1 MSDGWDADAARRAKA
16 VLIDATVPNA
26 ARVGDFL
33 HGGRD
38 NFEADRKAV
47 RALVAS
53 APSVAEIPAAARA
66 FRGRVVRY
74 LAAEAG
80 VRQFLDIGAGMA
92 PPGNTHEVAQA
103 VDPSCRIV
111 YVESDPM
118 VLSHA
123 QAKIRSAPGGVVT
136 CIEGDIGDAD
146 AIIAGA
152 SLTLD
157 FGQPIAVMLMSA
169 LAHVAS
175 SAAAAKVV
183 SSLMTAVPSGS
194 YLAVYHLASDLD
206 PALTRALKHWNAMAR
221 PMTLR
226 SRAEVAALFDGLDL
240 VPPGVVPLQDWASG
254 AGASGDGASGDGASG
269 DGASGEGASGGMRV
283 PVHGAVASKS

>member
-1 MSDGWDADAARRAKA
+1 MRAGDPGASGGGSPGAARRARA
-16 VLIDATVPNA
+16 SLIDVTVPNA
-26 ARVGDFL
+26 ARVGDYL

-47 RALVAS
+47 RSLVAS

-74 LAAEAG
+74 LAGEAG
-80 VRQFLDIGAGMA
+80 VTQFLDIGAGMA

-103 VDPSCRIV
+103 VHPAARIV

-118 VLSHA
+118 VLTHA
-123 QAKIRSAPGGVVT
+123 QALIRSTPSGAVGCV
-136 CIEGDIGDAD
+136 EGDITDITDTG
-146 AIIAGA
+146 AIIARAGA
-152 SLTLD
+152 VLD
-157 FGQPIAVMLMSA
+157 VGQPVAVLLMSA

-175 SAAAAKVV
+175 ASAAAAVV
-183 SSLMTAVPSGS
+183 SSLMAAVPSGS

-206 PALTRALKHWNAMAR
+206 PALERALRHWNAMAAT

-226 SRAEVAALFDGLDL
+226 SRAEIAALLRGLEL
-240 VPPGVVPLQDWASG
+240 VGPGVVPVGDWG
-254 AGASGDGASGDGASG
+254 REETPAGQAAPVPVP
-269 DGASGEGASGGMRV
+269 V
-283 PVHGAVASKS
+283 PVHGAVARKP

>member
-1 MSDGWDADAARRAKA
+1 LSDDWELDAGRRARA
-16 VLIDATVPNA
+16 ALIDATVPNA

-47 RALVAS
+47 RALIAW
-53 APSVAEIPAAARA
+53 APSVADIPAAARA
-66 FRGRVVRY
+66 FRGRMVRY
-74 LAAEAG
+74 LAREASIT
-80 VRQFLDIGAGMA
+80 QFLDIGAGMA

-103 VDPSCRIV
+103 VDPTCRIV

-118 VLSHA
+118 VLSHTRSL
-123 QAKIRSAPGGVVT
+123 IRSAPGGVVT
-136 CIEGDIGDAD
+136 CMDGDIGDAN

-152 SLTLD
+152 TSTLD
-157 FGQPIAVMLMSA
+157 FDRPIAVMLMSA

-175 SAAAAKVV
+175 AAAAARVV
-183 SSLMTAVPSGS
+183 SSLMAAVPSGS

-206 PALTRALKHWNAMAR
+206 PALARALKHWNAMSPR

-240 VPPGVVPLQDWASG
+240 VPPGVVPVNDWG
-254 AGASGDGASGDGASG
+254 SGDSVSGPHDPGLA
-269 DGASGEGASGGMRV
+269 RLL
-283 PVHGAVASKS
+283 PVHGAVARKP

>member
-1 MSDGWDADAARRAKA
+1 VSGGENLDAARRAKA
-16 VLIDATVPNA
+16 SLIDVTVPNA

-47 RALVAS
+47 KSLVAS

-74 LAAEAG
+74 LAGEAG
-80 VRQFLDIGAGMA
+80 VTQFLDIGAGMA
-92 PPGNTHEVAQA
+92 PPGNTHEFAQA
-103 VDPSCRIV
+103 VHPASRIV

-123 QAKIRSAPGGVVT
+123 QALIRSAPGGEVA
-136 CIEGDIGDAD
+136 CIEGDITDPD
-146 AIIAGA
+146 AIISSARP
-152 SLTLD
+152 TLD
-157 FGQPIAVMLMSA
+157 FDQPIVVMLMSA

-175 SAAAAKVV
+175 AAGAAALV
-183 SSLMTAVPSGS
+183 SSLMAAVPSGS

-206 PALTRALKHWNAMAR
+206 PALTHALKHWNAVAPK

-226 SRAEVAALFDGLDL
+226 SRAEVLALVHGLEL
-240 VPPGVVPLQDWASG
+240 VPPGVVPVNDWGLS
-254 AGASGDGASGDGASG
+254 DGAPG
-269 DGASGEGASGGMRV
+269 RPV
-283 PVHGAVASKS
+283 PAHGAVARKP

>member
-1 MSDGWDADAARRAKA
+1 MRAGDPGESGGGSADAARRARA
-16 VLIDATVPNA
+16 SLIDVTVPNA
-26 ARVGDFL
+26 ARVGDYL

-47 RALVAS
+47 RSLVAS

-74 LAAEAG
+74 LAGEAG
-80 VRQFLDIGAGMA
+80 ITQFLDIGAGMA

-103 VDPSCRIV
+103 VHPAARIV

-118 VLSHA
+118 VLTHA
-123 QAKIRSAPGGVVT
+123 QALLRSTPSGAVGCV
-136 CIEGDIGDAD
+136 EGDITDTG
-146 AIIAGA
+146 AIIAQAGA
-152 SLTLD
+152 VLD
-157 FGQPIAVMLMSA
+157 LGQPVAVLLMSA

-175 SAAAAKVV
+175 ASAAAAVV
-183 SSLMTAVPSGS
+183 SSLMAAVPSGS

-206 PALTRALKHWNAMAR
+206 PALGRALRHWNALAAR

-226 SRAEVAALFDGLDL
+226 SRSEITALLPGLEL
-240 VPPGVVPLQDWASG
+240 VGPGVVPVGDWG
-254 AGASGDGASGDGASG
+254 RDETPAGQPVPVP
-269 DGASGEGASGGMRV
+269 V
-283 PVHGAVASKS
+283 PVHGAVARKP

>member
-1 MSDGWDADAARRAKA
+1 VSEGWQLDTGRRAKA
-16 VLIDATVPNA
+16 SLIDATVPNA

-66 FRGRVVRY
+66 FRGRVVTY
-74 LAAEAG
+74 LAEEAG
-80 VRQFLDIGAGMA
+80 VTQFLDIGAGMA
-92 PPGNTHEVAQA
+92 PPGNPHEFAQA
-103 VDPSCRIV
+103 VSPACRIV

-123 QAKIRSAPGGVVT
+123 RAKIRSAADGVVS

-146 AIIAGA
+146 AIIKSADP
-152 SLTLD
+152 TLD
-157 FGQPIAVMLMSA
+157 FDQPIVVMLMSA

-175 SAAAAKVV
+175 ASAAATVV
-183 SSLMTAVPSGS
+183 SSLMAAVPPGS
-194 YLAVYHLASDLD
+194 YLAIYHLASDLD
-206 PALTRALKHWNAMAR
+206 PALTKALKRWNAMAPR

-226 SRAEVAALFDGLDL
+226 SHAEVLALLDGLEL
-240 VPPGVVPLQDWASG
+240 VAPGVVPVNDWG
-254 AGASGDGASGDGASG
+254 AVDGTTD
-269 DGASGEGASGGMRV
+269 DTRMV
-283 PVHGAVASKS
+283 PVYGAVARKP